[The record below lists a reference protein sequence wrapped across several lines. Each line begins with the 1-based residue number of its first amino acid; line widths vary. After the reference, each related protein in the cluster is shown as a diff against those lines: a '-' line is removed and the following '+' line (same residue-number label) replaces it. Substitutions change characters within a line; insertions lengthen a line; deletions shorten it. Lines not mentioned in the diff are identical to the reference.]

1 MTNTTTMSPK
11 APVAVS
17 TDASAVTAP
26 TQFIEHG
33 SLFQWEYPEVFA
45 AELRAAFQP
54 LRSSNQAGQ

>member
-33 SLFQWEYPEVFA
+33 SLFQFPTSFV
-45 AELRAAFQP
+45 R
-54 LRSSNQAGQ
+54 QATQFLES

>member
-1 MTNTTTMSPK
+1 
-11 APVAVS
+11 VAVS